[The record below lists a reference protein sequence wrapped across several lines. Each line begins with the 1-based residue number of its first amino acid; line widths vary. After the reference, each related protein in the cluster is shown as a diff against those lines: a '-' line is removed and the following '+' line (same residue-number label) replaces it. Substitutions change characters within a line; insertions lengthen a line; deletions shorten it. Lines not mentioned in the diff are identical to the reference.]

1 MELQYRPQARAASMR
16 ARRGGKTQKHAPAL
30 RSRALFD
37 EDEDEEVVQEGDK
50 ELVNEEDEVVLVE
63 EEAEEGALFPNGG
76 NKQNRRRQDETQLSP
91 CSHKRVENA
100 RKRGKSFRQRKGIL
114 HTLSTHRV
122 KGTDRPAPAD
132 YRGARAAG
140 QCRGQ
145 FQLFSHQRAARRR
158 AHVTTGVV
166 AATSHY
172 RRARSYLSF
181 GPQPADMSEN
191 RLQRVAKDGA
201 GWIHNPGWN
210 IVLSV
215 PTGAGPS
222 VGVWRS
228 QLPSGGGGRSP
239 PPHPQC
245 GWGEGAAPPV

>member
-1 MELQYRPQARAASMR
+1 MLSTSTSTLAHLADRFLPRGMTDAGGAARYQGAKTALPGSNPRCGCAHGARQASAC
-16 ARRGGKTQKHAPAL
+16 ARRGGKGGL
-30 RSRALFD
+30 RP
-37 EDEDEEVVQEGDK
+37 VQ
-50 ELVNEEDEVVLVE
+50 
-63 EEAEEGALFPNGG
+63 
-76 NKQNRRRQDETQLSP
+76 
-91 CSHKRVENA
+91 
-100 RKRGKSFRQRKGIL
+100 
-114 HTLSTHRV
+114 
-122 KGTDRPAPAD
+122 AD

-228 QLPSGGGGRSP
+228 QLPSVGGGGAALLPQCGGGRSP
-239 PPHPQC
+239 PPPVWEGHSPAPQY
-245 GWGEGAAPPV
+245 GWVGGGGAQPLPVCVGGAQLLHQCERKAA